1 MTTAADF
8 AAAGVRFIFTAAA
21 VKVQGPAGR
30 RDIAEQLRAE
40 VARRVPLLASLALAR
55 ATVGPVGIEWCETCG
70 DPLACG
76 RGGMCDL
83 CCAARRKAF
92 LATAKPV
99 HAFRL
104 EAT

>member
-1 MTTAADF
+1 MTTAIDF
-8 AAAGVRFIFTAAA
+8 AAMGVRFVFTGCA
-21 VKVQGPAGR
+21 VEIRGPEGR
-30 RDIAEQLRAE
+30 RDILAELRAE
-40 VARRVPLLASLALAR
+40 VARRVPLLASLAAAR
-55 ATVGPVGIEWCETCG
+55 AAVGPVGIETCETCG

-92 LATAKPV
+92 HATAKPIGW
-99 HAFRL
+99 RL